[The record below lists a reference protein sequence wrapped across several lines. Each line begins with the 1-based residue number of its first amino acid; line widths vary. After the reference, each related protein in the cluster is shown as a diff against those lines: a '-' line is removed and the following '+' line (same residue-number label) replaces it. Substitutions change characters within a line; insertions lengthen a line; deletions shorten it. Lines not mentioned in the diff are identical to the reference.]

1 MVITLSQ
8 LATAVNGCGHITP
21 ESQTAAPGMVTWE
34 IDILNQYCHIVD
46 RSYHTG
52 WYQEE
57 AERIARE
64 RCKALHE
71 FTWQVLPIKKEG

>member
-1 MVITLSQ
+1 MTITVKQ
-8 LATAVNGCGHITP
+8 LAMAVNGCGRITP
-21 ESQTAAPGMVTWE
+21 ESRSAAPGMPTWE

-57 AERIARE
+57 AEKIGQE
-64 RCKALHE
+64 RCAGLHE
-71 FTWQVLPIKKEG
+71 FTWQVIRVD

>member
-1 MVITLSQ
+1 MTITVKQ
-8 LATAVNGCGHITP
+8 LATAVNGCGRITP
-21 ESQTAAPGMVTWE
+21 ESRASVPGMSTWE

-57 AERIARE
+57 AEKIARD
-64 RCKALHE
+64 RCTSLSE
-71 FTWQVLPIKKEG
+71 FTWQVIRVY

>member
-1 MVITLSQ
+1 MKITLQ
-8 LATAVNGCGHITP
+8 QFAMAVNNCGRITP
-21 ESQTAAPGMVTWE
+21 ETSTAAPGMTTFE
-34 IDILNQYCHIVD
+34 IDVLNQYCHIVD

-64 RCKALHE
+64 RCEKLRE
-71 FTWQVLPIKKEG
+71 FTWQVVPIIHH

>member
-1 MVITLSQ
+1 MNITVKQ
-8 LATAVNGCGHITP
+8 FAMAVNNCARITP
-21 ESQTAAPGMVTWE
+21 SSSCAAPGMTTWE
-34 IDILNQYCHIVD
+34 IDVLNQYCHIVD

-64 RCKALHE
+64 RCESLRE
-71 FTWQVLPIKKEG
+71 FTWHVLPVVRH

>member
-1 MVITLSQ
+1 MTIT
-8 LATAVNGCGHITP
+8 ITP
-21 ESQTAAPGMVTWE
+21 ETAAAVPGMTTWE
-34 IDILNQYCHIVD
+34 IAVMDQYCNIVD

-64 RCKALHE
+64 RCKALQE
-71 FTWQVLPIKKEG
+71 STWQVVSIIHH

>member
-1 MVITLSQ
+1 MTISVRQ
-8 LATAVNGCGHITP
+8 LAMAVNGCGRITP
-21 ESQTAAPGMVTWE
+21 ESVPAVPGATTWE

-57 AERIARE
+57 AESIGQAR
-64 RCKALHE
+64 CAALHE
-71 FTWQVLPIKKEG
+71 FTWQVIRVS